1 MYGERHLSVAAAM
14 TRILSAQLSAGELAR
29 AESTGR
35 AAAAMLLDLNLERHP
50 QMVPIL
56 SDLAIVRVQQGDR
69 DEALALLHRTV
80 SLDSVIFGISH
91 PYLAMHLENLGFVY
105 DRAGFA
111 DSAKLAATQA
121 LAMRRAVLADDN
133 PAIGRSLFNV
143 AALEHADA
151 SYRAAQPLYE
161 EALTRMRRAYGPEH
175 PDVVY
180 ATGSLGRNQYF
191 LGRAGEAERNLRW
204 VFQVTD
210 PNGRLGARDSARFG
224 RVLVRLL
231 VEQRRWKEAEPLA
244 LRVFGI
250 LVSQQ
255 DTLARVTAGHLA
267 RIYDATGEPRRAAE
281 YRSRAAN

>member
-1 MYGERHLSVAAAM
+1 
-14 TRILSAQLSAGELAR
+14 
-29 AESTGR
+29 
-35 AAAAMLLDLNLERHP
+35 
-50 QMVPIL
+50 
-56 SDLAIVRVQQGDR
+56 
-69 DEALALLHRTV
+69 
-80 SLDSVIFGISH
+80 
-91 PYLAMHLENLGFVY
+91 
-105 DRAGFA
+105 
-111 DSAKLAATQA
+111 
-121 LAMRRAVLADDN
+121 
-133 PAIGRSLFNV
+133 
-143 AALEHADA
+143 
-151 SYRAAQPLYE
+151 
-161 EALTRMRRAYGPEH
+161 MRRAYGPEH